1 MLHPV
6 HIPGRTSRR
15 TGAAAERLGGSCSA
29 GERRRG
35 MSPGSEAVAC
45 LVDGVQQVLASNM
58 TNTTSW
64 VEIKRCK
71 LVGFPFENKGWYTR
85 TFWGLKENKL
95 SYLSNIN
102 LKTSCVCP
110 SHCVYQMTRVR
121 IETWIVTFISRL
133 LKRCRN
139 PNGMQS
145 RQSRVQ
151 GIQRT

>member
-45 LVDGVQQVLASNM
+45 LVDVVQQVLASNM
-58 TNTTSW
+58 TNTMNW

-71 LVGFPFENKGWYTR
+71 RVGFPFENKGWYTR
-85 TFWGLKENKL
+85 MFCGLKENKL
-95 SYLSNIN
+95 SYLSNID
-102 LKTSCVCP
+102 LKTSGVCL
-110 SHCVYQMTRVR
+110 SHRIHYMTRVR
-121 IETWIVTFISRL
+121 IETWIITFIGRL

-139 PNGMQS
+139 PKGAQS
-145 RQSRVQ
+145 R
-151 GIQRT
+151 